1 MQLDPDP
8 AEWRALAT
16 TVVVHL
22 TDVLRGLPDAPA
34 SAFDGV
40 DDVVADPAIRRP
52 PPEAGRPLAELLRVL
67 DRAAGVGL
75 NPSTPGYL
83 AFIPGSG
90 LVSAALAGLI
100 GDLPASRSRPRRS
113 SRWRPTSCGGSRASS
128 TCPRRQAGCSPPAGR
143 WRRS

>member
-16 TVVVHL
+16 TVVDYL
-22 TDVLRGLPDAPA
+22 TEVLRELPDAPA

-52 PPEAGRPLAELLRVL
+52 PPETGRPLAELLQVL

-75 NPSTPGYL
+75 NPSTPATSPSSPAAGWS
-83 AFIPGSG
+83 ARRWPG
-90 LVSAALAGLI
+90 
-100 GDLPASRSRPRRS
+100 
-113 SRWRPTSCGGSRASS
+113 
-128 TCPRRQAGCSPPAGR
+128 
-143 WRRS
+143 

>member
-16 TVVVHL
+16 AVVDYL
-22 TDVLRGLPDAPA
+22 AEVLRDLPDAPA

-52 PPEAGRPLAELLRVL
+52 PPETGRPLAELLQVL

-75 NPSTPGYL
+75 HPLHGITQRS
-83 AFIPGSG
+83 I
-90 LVSAALAGLI
+90 SASDRRLG
-100 GDLPASRSRPRRS
+100 RHRRS
-113 SRWRPTSCGGSRASS
+113 SRDGPPPGGA
-128 TCPRRQAGCSPPAGR
+128 TATAAD
-143 WRRS
+143 